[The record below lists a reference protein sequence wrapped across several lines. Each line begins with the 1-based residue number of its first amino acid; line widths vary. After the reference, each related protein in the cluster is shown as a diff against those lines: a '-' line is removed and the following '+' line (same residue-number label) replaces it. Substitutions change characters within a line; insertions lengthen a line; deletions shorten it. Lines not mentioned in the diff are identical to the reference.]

1 MKRDTFSAP
10 KPYQWQQETYV
21 SPTSHKK
28 TLLWVDDYEPA
39 LTLYKTLFG
48 ISGFSVLTA
57 SSGQRALEL
66 LKNNHVDAVI
76 TDYEMPGMDGM
87 AVAHLVR
94 KLRPS
99 LPIIMFSASTEVS
112 GRVSNIVNAFCDK
125 TESRDKLLA
134 VINQLVYQED
144 QENSAP
150 LTAASA
156 ILEEAASGLA
166 N

>member
-112 GRVSNIVNAFCDK
+112 DRVSNIVNAFCDK

-156 ILEEAASGLA
+156 TLEEAASGLA